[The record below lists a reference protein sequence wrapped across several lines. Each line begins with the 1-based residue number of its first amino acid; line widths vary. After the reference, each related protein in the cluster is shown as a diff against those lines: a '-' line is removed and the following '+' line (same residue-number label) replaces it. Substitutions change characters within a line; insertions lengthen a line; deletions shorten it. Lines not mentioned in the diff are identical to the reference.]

1 MVAATSARLMRK
13 VVDVAKENCSAPI
26 VPSTTAYGTMIY
38 SMAVVVTT
46 ASRAKSTKANSIGV

>member
-1 MVAATSARLMRK
+1 MVATTSARLMSR
-13 VVDVAKENCSAPI
+13 VDEVAKENCSAPI

-46 ASRAKSTKANSIGV
+46 ASKAKSTKANSIEV